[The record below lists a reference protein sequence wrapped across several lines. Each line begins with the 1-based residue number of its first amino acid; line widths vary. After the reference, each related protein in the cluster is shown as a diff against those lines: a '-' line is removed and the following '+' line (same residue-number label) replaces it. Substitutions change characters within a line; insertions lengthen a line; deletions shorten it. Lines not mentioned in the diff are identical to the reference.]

1 MTEQV
6 QHRDDARRNNR
17 PFFKRI
23 RGVIHNED
31 GVSAVEFALLA
42 PMLVFALLAMV
53 DLGFAISERM
63 TIGHI
68 LRAGAQSAT
77 ENVGTTAIDRI
88 LRTTA
93 ADMMAVAEPGT
104 TGDDTS
110 LALSVQLICTCATQP
125 GVGVACT
132 TTCAGD
138 QPTQIFYALS
148 GTKTY
153 AGLILPRFSQSKSL
167 QVQVR

>member
-1 MTEQV
+1 MAPQSQTPLTKP
-6 QHRDDARRNNR
+6 RPRR
-17 PFFKRI
+17 FSSRI
-23 RGVIHNED
+23 AGVLRADD

-42 PMLVFALLAMV
+42 PMLVFALMAMV

-68 LRAGAQSAT
+68 LRAGAQEAT
-77 ENVGTTAIDRI
+77 KNTGAETINHV

-93 ADMMAVAEPGT
+93 RDEMPLAANGAI
-104 TGDDTS
+104 GDDTS
-110 LALSVQLICTCATQP
+110 LSLSVRLLCVCPTSPKTE
-125 GVGVACT
+125 VVCT
-132 TTCAGD
+132 TTCQGG

-148 GTKTY
+148 GSKTFS
-153 AGLILPRFSQSKSL
+153 GLILPRFSQSKAL